1 MGIRSLHL
9 PAVLL
14 SFCYPFG
21 PAGRSMTSRQLSF
34 TDHRMCSGHGG
45 PRPGAGRRARPRAR
59 VLHRRRASMPAAYP
73 TLVTVRVRKGLPS
86 LRSKRLVRELR
97 RSFSRACD
105 RGDFR
110 LVHYSVQRNHVHMLV
125 EAAGRAAVARG
136 MKSINA
142 RFARSVNR
150 VFGRS
155 GSVVDG
161 RYHSRVLRTPR
172 EVRNALAYVL
182 LNARKHWV
190 QRHHSLPPVRLD
202 EASSARWFG
211 GWTRDLHSG
220 RTPALPPPVAQARTW
235 LLRCGW
241 VRRGLIDPGEVPG

>member
-1 MGIRSLHL
+1 M
-9 PAVLL
+9 P
-14 SFCYPFG
+14 P
-21 PAGRSMTSRQLSF
+21 RQLSF
-34 TDHRMCSGHGG
+34 TDHRLRTGHGG
-45 PRPGAGRRARPRAR
+45 PRPGAGRKPQTRAR
-59 VLHRRRASMPAAYP
+59 VLHRRRSPMPAACP
-73 TLVTVRVRKGLPS
+73 TLATVRIRKGLPS

-97 RSFSRACD
+97 RTFSRACD

-125 EAAGRAAVARG
+125 EAPGRAALARG

-142 RFARSVNR
+142 RLARAVNR

-182 LNARKHWV
+182 LNARKHWM
-190 QRHHSLPPVRLD
+190 QRHHTAPPVRPD

-211 GWTRDLHSG
+211 GWTRDLHPG
-220 RTPALPPPVAQARTW
+220 RTPASPPPVAHARTW
-235 LLRCGW
+235 LLHSGW
-241 VRRGLIDPGEVPG
+241 RRHGLIDPTEVPGFARV